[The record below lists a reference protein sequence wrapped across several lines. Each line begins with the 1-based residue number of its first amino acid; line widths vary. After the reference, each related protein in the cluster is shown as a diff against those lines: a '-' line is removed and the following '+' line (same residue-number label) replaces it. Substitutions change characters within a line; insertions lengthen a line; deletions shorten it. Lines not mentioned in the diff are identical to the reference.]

1 MLTSKFNYETRELKY
16 NFPDNLI
23 KLLCIY
29 YEIMYL
35 YSYRLNIQQ
44 KNPEILSRVGKL
56 RG

>member
-1 MLTSKFNYETRELKY
+1 MRLESLIY